1 MAKEIAASASDDIFA
16 SADWYDR
23 SINWDARL
31 GRELPVLVEIFGPPG
46 KGGLVDA
53 GCGTGRQAI
62 ALAKRGYRTIGV
74 DSSEEMLIVARRL
87 CEAGAAP
94 NPPSFFHA
102 RYDQMFDKVGGGH
115 DGVFCLGNALAASGT
130 RDAVLQ
136 AVASF
141 GRCLREGGRMFLQV
155 LNFAA
160 MRQEDPCVRGPRVA
174 VVDGCEYVSFRHF
187 HFADDQVQVSN
198 VTLWRD
204 DTWRKHLRSGR
215 LFPVDLSDLSAACE
229 TENLRIDAVWGSY
242 ARDPFDVGQSVDL
255 ILVATRLPQ
264 SA

>member
-53 GCGTGRQAI
+53 GCGTGRHAI

-74 DSSEEMLIVARRL
+74 ASSEEMLIVARRL
-87 CEAGAAP
+87 CEVGAP
-94 NPPSFFHA
+94 QNPPSFVHA

-141 GRCLREGGRMFLQV
+141 SQCPREGGRMFLQV
-155 LNFAA
+155 LNFAV

-174 VVDGCEYVSFRHF
+174 VVDGCEYISFRHF

-204 DTWRKHLRSGR
+204 DTWRKHIRSGR
-215 LFPVDLSDLSAACE
+215 LFPLALSDLSAVCE
-229 TENLRIDAVWGSY
+229 TADLRIDAVWGSY
-242 ARDPFDVGQSVDL
+242 ARDAFDVGQSVDL

>member
-53 GCGTGRQAI
+53 GCGTGRHAI

-87 CEAGAAP
+87 CEVGASQ
-94 NPPSFFHA
+94 NPPSFVHA

-141 GRCLREGGRMFLQV
+141 SQCLREGGRMFLQV
-155 LNFAA
+155 LNFAV

-187 HFADDQVQVSN
+187 HFAGDQVQVSN

-204 DTWRKHLRSGR
+204 GTWRKHVRSRR
-215 LFPVDLSDLSAACE
+215 LFPVVLSDLSAACE
-229 TENLRIDAVWGSY
+229 SADLRIDAVWGSY

>member
-1 MAKEIAASASDDIFA
+1 MAKGIPATASDDIFA

-46 KGGLVDA
+46 EGGLIDA

-62 ALAKRGYRTIGV
+62 ALAKRGYRTFGV

-87 CEAGAAP
+87 CEAEDAP
-94 NPPSFFHA
+94 NPPSFVHA
-102 RYDQMFDKVGGGH
+102 RYDQMFEKVGGDR

-130 RDAVLQ
+130 KDAVLE
-136 AVASF
+136 AVVSF

-174 VVDGCEYVSFRHF
+174 VVDGCEYVSFRQF

-204 DTWRKHLRSGR
+204 DTWRKHVRSGR
-215 LFPVDLSDLSAACE
+215 LFPVVLSDLSAACE
-229 TENLRIDAVWGSY
+229 TADLRIDAVWGSY
-242 ARDPFDVGQSVDL
+242 ARDAFDVGQSVDL
-255 ILVATRLPQ
+255 ILVATRLPK

>member
-1 MAKEIAASASDDIFA
+1 MATEIPAFAAEDIVS

-46 KGGLVDA
+46 QGGLVDA

-62 ALAKRGYRTIGV
+62 ALAERGYRTIGV

-141 GRCLREGGRMFLQV
+141 SQCLREGGRMFLQV

-160 MRQEDPCVRGPRVA
+160 MRHEDPCVRGPRVA

-187 HFADDQVQVSN
+187 QFSEDQVQVTN

-204 DTWRKHLRSGR
+204 ETWQKHVRSGR
-215 LFPVDLSDLSAACE
+215 LFPVGLSDLSTACE
-229 TENLRIDAVWGSY
+229 KADLRIDALWGSY
-242 ARDPFDVGQSVDL
+242 ARGPFDVGQSVDL
-255 ILVATRLPQ
+255 ILVATRLPK
-264 SA
+264 SE